1 MTLICILSL
10 PGFPCGLSRPPP
22 QVTWLP
28 LGSDPGHFTADPPSF
43 PSHSALTGPASPE
56 LLRGCRCRLW
66 ICICNRD
73 ASRSSGFLISVIV
86 IRGQKPFSD
95 DPTVPGSEIQGADP
109 AVKAIFHLWFLSDLW
124 ELSKQNQ
131 CLWEKLGRQRPSG
144 LPAWPSLKAGGRLL
158 AVRGCLWRPGG
169 RLLAVWGCLWR
180 PGGRLLA
187 CSAVSEGRGQAVS
200 CAGLSASPL
209 GPAPCHWLPLSL
221 WPQPYCSMC
230 CQPAVLQEI
239 GYCLK
244 WALKWV
250 STF

>member
-1 MTLICILSL
+1 MYPLTSPVLLQ
-10 PGFPCGLSRPPP
+10 PPTAPP

-28 LGSDPGHFTADPPSF
+28 LGSDPGDFTADPPSF

-56 LLRGCRCRLW
+56 LLHGHRCRLW

-73 ASRSSGFLISVIV
+73 VSSRSSGFLILVIV

-131 CLWEKLGRQRPSG
+131 CLWEKLGRQRASG
-144 LPAWPSLKAGGRLL
+144 LPAWLSLKA
-158 AVRGCLWRPGG
+158 GG

-180 PGGRLLA
+180 PGGWLLA
-187 CSAVSEGRGQAVS
+187 CSAVSEVHGPAVS
-200 CAGLSASPL
+200 CAGLWRP
-209 GPAPCHWLPLSL
+209 GPAVSVQCCL
-221 WPQPYCSMC
+221 WRRGAGC
-230 CQPAVLQEI
+230 
-239 GYCLK
+239 
-244 WALKWV
+244 
-250 STF
+250 